1 MSRILTATL
10 MLIMNEN
17 EFQWAQQI
25 KTAQNPSEFSNSQ
38 VLEMRVVEKKTCL
51 AANEWTGNM
60 TFLSNVHKIID

>member
-38 VLEMRVVEKKTCL
+38 VLEMRVVEKKTCCL
-51 AANEWTGNM
+51 AANE
-60 TFLSNVHKIID
+60 

>member
-38 VLEMRVVEKKTCL
+38 VLEMRVVEKQSVVLMPMSGLGT
-51 AANEWTGNM
+51 
-60 TFLSNVHKIID
+60 